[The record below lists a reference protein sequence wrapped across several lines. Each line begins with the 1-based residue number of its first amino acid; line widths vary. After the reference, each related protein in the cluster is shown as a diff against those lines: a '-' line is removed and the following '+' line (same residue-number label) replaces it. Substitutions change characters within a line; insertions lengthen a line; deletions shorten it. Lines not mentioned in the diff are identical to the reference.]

1 MTPNLFEKQLPKIWR
16 NQHRLS
22 KNCSGF
28 QGLDR
33 RHRQRGQP
41 AVHVEAQ
48 LGPQARLDA
57 PLRQVVR
64 RHDVCYR

>member
-1 MTPNLFEKQLPKIWR
+1 MN
-16 NQHRLS
+16 

-57 PLRQVVR
+57 PLCPVVR
-64 RHDVCYR
+64 RHDVCYW